1 MTKIGSL
8 ETIRKTT
15 FNFNFNIYKK
25 NLVSHKKNIDVCF
38 LQWFIGVSEVSAC
51 FMISERSLLFII
63 NNLEEKTLYFIKSN
77 LGFGKVSK
85 YKNSSRFIVK
95 NQTNIDRLIHIFNG
109 NCILKKT
116 NACFETWLIKRNE
129 FSNLKIV
136 FVKPRKN
143 KICISTNAWLSGVI
157 DACGSFNS
165 ILIENP
171 APGRCRAP
179 GPALRASK
187 PARALEQGSCPQP
200 ETKPGESNLARA
212 FFERSCV
219 EPRPAK
225 KCRIFQTYEF
235 SALLRFTLVFKD
247 ENNLFLKHCCTFFKG
262 ITYNSTDQEVLDT
275 YSMFSHEK
283 LIQYLK
289 TYKLRTLK
297 NVSLKRF
304 EKLLNYIKN
313 KNILPWENKVLKRVG
328 NLIENIK

>member
-51 FMISERSLLFII
+51 FMISEKSLLFII
-63 NNLEEKTLYFIKSN
+63 KNLEEKTLYFIKSN

-136 FVKPRKN
+136 FVSVYLAQN
-143 KICISTNAWLSGVI
+143 GTNDKICISTNAWLSGVI

-165 ILIENP
+165 ILIEKPLPDPQKKNNCFFFHRF
-171 APGRCRAP
+171 A
-179 GPALRASK
+179 GPK
-187 PARALEQGSCPQP
+187 TKFP
-200 ETKPGESNLARA
+200 ERILTRA
-212 FFERSCV
+212 FKQCCCV
-219 EPRPAK
+219 DFKTAK
-225 KCRIFQTYEF
+225 KCRKFETSEF
-235 SALLRFTLVFKD
+235 SVLLRFTLVFKP

-262 ITYNSTDQEVLDT
+262 ITYNSVDQEVLQT
-275 YSMFSHEK
+275 YSMLSHEK

>member
-51 FMISERSLLFII
+51 FMISEKSLLFII

-136 FVKPRKN
+136 FVSVYLAQN
-143 KICISTNAWLSGVI
+143 GTNDKICISTNAWLSGVI

-165 ILIENP
+165 ILIEKP
-171 APGRCRAP
+171 APGACRFA
-179 GPALRASK
+179 GPKTKFPERILT
-187 PARALEQGSCPQP
+187 RALKQCC
-200 ETKPGESNLARA
+200 
-212 FFERSCV
+212 CV
-219 EPRPAK
+219 DFKTAK
-225 KCRIFQTYEF
+225 KCRKFQTSEF
-235 SALLRFTLVFKD
+235 SVLLRFTLVFKP

-262 ITYNSTDQEVLDT
+262 ITYNSADQEVLQT
-275 YSMFSHEK
+275 YSMLSHEK